1 MRGRRDSIIAQ
12 APENHFQ
19 DFNAME
25 KPLKKFLLKL
35 EGSLYGKSLG
45 SAHVCVFINILAKI
59 WMNKHKAHFSWIIN
73 TLDNPKMSYC
83 ELVEPQ
89 ECILRHGTGCLLRP
103 FPTLLLEFY
112 AFHPG
117 DSGTGGSVLSHCR
130 WGNRR
135 NCTLRNNLLGQI
147 HVYMNDSTDVVSAVK
162 QRGIEGVREE
172 CMNWRG

>member
-1 MRGRRDSIIAQ
+1 
-12 APENHFQ
+12 
-19 DFNAME
+19 ME